1 MMSDSHRPTFSPS
14 ALAVLATDM
23 NLLRCFSGTSIATIV
38 TSSDPS
44 NVLVR
49 SRHCRRYAL
58 TADAASLPERFI
70 EDLVSLG
77 RDHGER
83 PVLYYS
89 GDAAL
94 LAISRHRDT
103 LAPFF
108 RFLMPP
114 NELVEDLVD
123 KTRFARLATDLGIPV
138 PLTVTGSD
146 LTSAEEVLAQVS
158 LPCLF
163 KPSSRHLGWDRSTLL
178 KDAGGE
184 PQKVLIAHTAEDF
197 VRLYERV
204 RQFTDRFVIQPYIH
218 GGDDCIYSF
227 HAYFDRHGESLAHF
241 VGRKIRTYPR
251 QNGVST
257 YLELVK
263 APEIVELGLD
273 IARRMGFVG
282 AIKIDLKKD
291 STSGRLF
298 VLEVNP
304 RYTLWNHLGTACGI
318 NLPLVAYAEQTDQS
332 VTRSRD
338 YRTGI
343 RWLSFGNDFRTF
355 LRSYRPAG
363 ELSATKWLASLWS
376 PKVYDIFALDDP
388 LPFLATVWQ
397 YAKLLIA
404 TRIGRLKGAGVG
416 RRDAVVRT
424 HRAVAKGTSK

>member
-1 MMSDSHRPTFSPS
+1 MSDSSKPTFSPS

-23 NLLRCFSGTSIATIV
+23 NLLRCFRGTGIATIV

-49 SRHCRRYAL
+49 SRHCRRYVR
-58 TADAASLPERFI
+58 TADPASLPEQFT
-70 EDLVSLG
+70 EDLISIG
-77 RDHGER
+77 RDRGER

-94 LAISRHRDT
+94 LAISRHRDA
-103 LAPFF
+103 LAPFY
-108 RFLMPP
+108 RFLLPP

-123 KTRFARLATDLGIPV
+123 KTRFARLATDLGIAA
-138 PLTVTGSD
+138 PLTITGSD
-146 LTSAEEVLAQVS
+146 LTGAEDVLARVS

-163 KPSSRHLGWDRSTLL
+163 KPSSRHLGWDHSTLL

-184 PQKVLIAHTAEDF
+184 PQKVLIAHTATD
-197 VRLYERV
+197 VMRLYERV
-204 RQFTDRFVIQPYIH
+204 TQFTDRFVIQPYIQ

-263 APEIVELGLD
+263 APEVVEIGLD
-273 IARRMGFVG
+273 VARRMAFVG

-318 NLPLVAYAEQTDQS
+318 NLPLVAYAEQTDQR
-332 VTRSRD
+332 VTQPLD

-343 RWLSFGNDFRTF
+343 RWLSFGNDVRTF

-363 ELSATKWLASLWS
+363 ELSATKWLASLS
-376 PKVYDIFALDDP
+376 SRKVYDIFALDDP
-388 LPFLATVWQ
+388 LPFVATVWR
-397 YAKLLIA
+397 YVKLLIA
-404 TRIGRLKGAGVG
+404 TRIGRLKAVGAG
-416 RRDAVVRT
+416 RRGTAVSA
-424 HRAVAKGTSK
+424 HGAIAKGASK